1 MGWHWLTASGPAG
14 HRRIDDPDD
23 WIRRELSVAFEAG
36 VRVIPILTEQTA
48 IPAEAD
54 RPADIARLSRCQFRR
69 LRQRDATGDLARIVA
84 DLKRT
89 GTGAE
94 PAVVDVECPYPGLA
108 AFGPEQA
115 QWFFGRDRLVA
126 QIVEQAGETL
136 RTGRPLMVVAPSGAG
151 KSSLLR
157 AGVLPRIGSGAL
169 PATGSMRWP
178 QLWLTTAGEE
188 EATPVALVLCGLRSD
203 FYTPCAAFPVL
214 RDALQHNQ
222 VFVGSMSREE
232 LGDAIRLPA
241 DTVGLRFES
250 GLVDL
255 LLEDLAPG

>member
-178 QLWLTTAGEE
+178 QLWLTPTARPLHALAAVL
-188 EATPVALVLCGLRSD
+188 ATATDMEPSSVRTMLKAEPDRVITRLRAAGAGRLV
-203 FYTPCAAFPVL
+203 
-214 RDALQHNQ
+214 
-222 VFVGSMSREE
+222 
-232 LGDAIRLPA
+232 I
-241 DTVGLRFES
+241 
-250 GLVDL
+250 
-255 LLEDLAPG
+255 